1 MGINKHYNWNM
12 IFKYDEE
19 KEIEIFNK
27 MAADGRFNPQTKGLW
42 EKEFSQV
49 RFEDECGFLKNQV
62 RLCEENWKD
71 VEENFLLQM
80 SKFFEKKCEIPTE
93 MTCYLVRYTTF
104 PYSIENGWFMAPLY
118 GSPTDRNRVIMHE
131 LCHFFT
137 PKGVEK
143 SLKEALPVILND
155 NETFRMYSVDRG
167 NIKDS
172 EEMRLRPLILN
183 MFKEGKTYF
192 EIVKNLTNL
201 I

>member
-1 MGINKHYNWNM
+1 
-12 IFKYDEE
+12 
-19 KEIEIFNK
+19 
-27 MAADGRFNPQTKGLW
+27 
-42 EKEFSQV
+42 
-49 RFEDECGFLKNQV
+49 
-62 RLCEENWKD
+62 
-71 VEENFLLQM
+71 
-80 SKFFEKKCEIPTE
+80 
-93 MTCYLVRYTTF
+93 
-104 PYSIENGWFMAPLY
+104 MAPLY